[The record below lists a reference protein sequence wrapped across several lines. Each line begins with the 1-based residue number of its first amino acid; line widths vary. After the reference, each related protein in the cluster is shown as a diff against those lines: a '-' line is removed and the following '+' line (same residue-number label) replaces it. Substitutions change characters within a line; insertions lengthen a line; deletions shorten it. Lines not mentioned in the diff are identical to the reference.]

1 MPKISVILNT
11 HNGRKEYCKKAIQ
24 SVLNQSYEDFELVI
38 VDDASKDGTD
48 KMVSEFNDERIKYIH
63 RNKNWGNDTRPK
75 NDGIKASVGD
85 YIALL
90 DSDNTYRVDHLAILL
105 NAIQSD
111 PSLDLVYGD
120 RWIVDDIA
128 KQDRGL
134 GVSAEFSV
142 AELIAHNYIDTSDVL
157 IKRQALFDVGGFDER
172 YKKYVDWNLWL
183 RMAKFGHN
191 MKHVAK
197 IITDY
202 HLHEDMKSL
211 TVKDKQPNG
220 DVAVPMGTVK
230 PFNPEWNAYDLE
242 VALPFLGDVKE
253 PTVSVYTLT
262 YDRLP
267 ETKKAFDSLYTL
279 AGYDFNHVIVDN
291 GSTDGTKEWLKDL
304 KPYGFCKE
312 IRIINNVDNKGIS
325 ISSNQA
331 VEVIRKEFKSD
342 CILKY
347 DNDAI
352 SMNSDWLKAMV
363 KIYKSNHLLALSC
376 YIGGLRDNPG
386 GAARIGYGNLCGE
399 MIGMTKHVGGIC
411 HFVGSKA
418 YEDWKWPENEQLHG
432 MQDVE
437 FSQFLL
443 RKGYQ
448 MGYLENYT
456 VMHSLGTEGQ
466 HNAYPEY
473 FERRKLEKQTRY
485 EKN

>member
-1 MPKISVILNT
+1 MYLRSSKMPKISVILNT

-48 KMVSEFNDERIKYIH
+48 KMVAEFNDERIKYIH

-128 KQDRGL
+128 GQDRGL

-183 RMAKFGHN
+183 RMAKYGHK
-191 MKHVAK
+191 MKHVSK

-211 TVKDKQPNG
+211 TVKDKLPNG

-242 VALPFLGDVKE
+242 VVLPYLGEIEE
-253 PTVSVYTLT
+253 PKIAIYSLFYERNDASLMMMDTLDKT
-262 YDRLP
+262 TEIPYD
-267 ETKKAFDSLYTL
+267 
-279 AGYDFNHVIVDN
+279 HVIVAQTPSDA
-291 GSTDGTKEWLKDL
+291 DFVKEYAKNNNI
-304 KPYGFCKE
+304 E
-312 IRIINNVDNKGIS
+312 IEE
-325 ISSNQA
+325 
-331 VEVIRKEFKSD
+331 VE
-342 CILKY
+342 
-347 DNDAI
+347 
-352 SMNSDWLKAMV
+352 
-363 KIYKSNHLLALSC
+363 
-376 YIGGLRDNPG
+376 GL
-386 GAARIGYGNLCGE
+386 
-399 MIGMTKHVGGIC
+399 
-411 HFVGSKA
+411 
-418 YEDWKWPENEQLHG
+418 
-432 MQDVE
+432 
-437 FSQFLL
+437 
-443 RKGYQ
+443 
-448 MGYLENYT
+448 
-456 VMHSLGTEGQ
+456 
-466 HNAYPEY
+466 
-473 FERRKLEKQTRY
+473 
-485 EKN
+485 